1 PQRHEQP
8 GRDITQNAQGGV
20 DRFGCDRHV
29 LDDGRGLL
37 FFVNRCGGACAG
49 VRSFGGTAFFVG
61 GDGLPKFYGCGGRLL
76 GLPVRRELLRRCG
89 GFDGC
94 RNGRFGCGLQ
104 DPAQQS
110 GARQH
115 GDGAHSSSSGG
126 SALWT
131 GPARA
136 RACTWW
142 SRTVEGTVTTTS
154 TMCPVRSQVMREA
167 SLASAVIRACP
178 QAMWVP
184 WAALSAAAGAARS
197 AAVAARSRSRRAAA
211 VMATARVRNQSR
223 RLRDT
228 HQTVADPV
236 SEYTGRIGVSS
247 PLPRGGKAVLRG
259 R

>member
-1 PQRHEQP
+1 
-8 GRDITQNAQGGV
+8 
-20 DRFGCDRHV
+20 
-29 LDDGRGLL
+29 
-37 FFVNRCGGACAG
+37 RCGGACSG
-49 VRSFGGTAFFVG
+49 VRSFGGTAFFDG
-61 GDGLPKFYGCGGRLL
+61 GDGFPKFYGCGGRLL
-76 GLPVRRELLRRCG
+76 GLLVRRELLRRCG

-184 WAALSAAAGAARS
+184 WAALSAAASAARS

-236 SEYTGRIGVSS
+236 SEYTGRIESSLRSRGVGKRFSGAGFHGD
-247 PLPRGGKAVLRG
+247 RGGFGQFDGEGEHGADFEGDPYRDASRG
-259 R
+259 PVIGQFH